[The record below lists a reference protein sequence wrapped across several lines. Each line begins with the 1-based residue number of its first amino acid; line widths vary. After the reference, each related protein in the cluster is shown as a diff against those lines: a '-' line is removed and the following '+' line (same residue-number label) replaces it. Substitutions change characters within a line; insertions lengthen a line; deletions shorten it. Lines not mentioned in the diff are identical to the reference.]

1 MDTLEG
7 DDIPL
12 IAEGRHRPQRKL
24 FFLAMVLLGF
34 SAYASSVCI
43 NYKLNLTSKPS
54 YNVTSF
60 SVFSLSVWG
69 GPISFGVKVRIC
81 KGNCPLVIW
90 IPKFLNYLKKPL
102 KGSLSRGR

>member
-7 DDIPL
+7 DDVPL

-43 NYKLNLTSKPS
+43 NYKLNFTSKPS
-54 YNVTSF
+54 YNVTTF

-81 KGNCPLVIW
+81 KCNCPRKN
-90 IPKFLNYLKKPL
+90 IP
-102 KGSLSRGR
+102 